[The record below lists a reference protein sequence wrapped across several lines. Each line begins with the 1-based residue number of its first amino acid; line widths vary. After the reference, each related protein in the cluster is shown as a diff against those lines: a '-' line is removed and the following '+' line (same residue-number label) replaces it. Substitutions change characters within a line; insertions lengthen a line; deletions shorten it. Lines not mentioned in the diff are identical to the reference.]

1 MTLEDLSTKRPVEA
15 MVVVKHE
22 PQASPVHQQIQP
34 VAVQPNHPPAQQE
47 TNGVKPRL
55 SLVERQSLANTA
67 RTADPVSKKRR
78 ISSLHK
84 PTLPAL
90 QLNPPSTSPDVFR
103 FPSESPPKQQT
114 KPPHRNPSKP
124 ISRSTH
130 SSESS
135 DKENTAPSWPVVIG
149 GRERRRTFNVTM
161 EKLAQ
166 MSRDEMQAD
175 REWESN
181 LAKRRRQSVAL

>member
-1 MTLEDLSTKRPVEA
+1 
-15 MVVVKHE
+15 VVVKHE
-22 PQASPVHQQIQP
+22 PQTSPVHQHITQP
-34 VAVQPNHPPAQQE
+34 LQVQPTHPPTQQD
-47 TNGVKPRL
+47 TKVIKPRL
-55 SLVERQSLANTA
+55 SLVEQQSVTNAT
-67 RTADPVSKKRR
+67 RIADPISKKLR
-78 ISSLHK
+78 ISSEHK
-84 PTLPAL
+84 PAVPVL
-90 QLNPPSTSPDVFR
+90 QLNPPSTSPDIFR

-114 KPPHRNPSKP
+114 KPRHRNPLKLVSRP
-124 ISRSTH
+124 IH

-149 GRERRRTFNVTM
+149 GQERRRTFNVTM

-166 MSRDEMQAD
+166 MSHDEMQAD